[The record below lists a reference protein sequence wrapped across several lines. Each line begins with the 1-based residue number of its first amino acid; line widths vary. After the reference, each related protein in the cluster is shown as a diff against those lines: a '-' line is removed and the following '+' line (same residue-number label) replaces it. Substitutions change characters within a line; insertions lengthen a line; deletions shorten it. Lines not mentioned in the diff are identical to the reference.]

1 MPLTFDY
8 PLDELKKYQ
17 GINPRPSDFDAFWDD
32 ALQEMNAVD
41 ADVELIP
48 AEFQAEGCECF
59 DMFFTGVGNAR
70 IHVKLLRPKQ
80 FTQPHPAVLMFHG
93 YTGNSGDWMD
103 NLSYV
108 AQGFTVAALDCRGQ
122 GNISEDT
129 GSVIGTTLHGHIIRG
144 LDDALQGHPEK
155 LMFRQVFLDTAE
167 LAKIVMAMPDVDPK
181 KVGATGGSQG
191 GALTVACAALEP
203 RIRKAAPMYPF
214 LSDYKRVWSMDQGG
228 QAYLE
233 LREYFRFF
241 DPNHKK
247 EDQVFEKLG
256 YIDIQNLA
264 PRIKADVL
272 WAIGLMDVT
281 CPPSSQFAAYNK
293 IVSKKSMVF
302 YPDYDHEVLPG
313 FSDKAFQFMMEL
325 K

>member
-103 NLSYV
+103 KLGYV

-129 GSVIGTTLHGHIIRG
+129 GSVIGTTLHGI
-144 LDDALQGHPEK
+144 L
-155 LMFRQVFLDTAE
+155 
-167 LAKIVMAMPDVDPK
+167 
-181 KVGATGGSQG
+181 S
-191 GALTVACAALEP
+191 AAWMMLC
-203 RIRKAAPMYPF
+203 RA
-214 LSDYKRVWSMDQGG
+214 
-228 QAYLE
+228 
-233 LREYFRFF
+233 
-241 DPNHKK
+241 
-247 EDQVFEKLG
+247 
-256 YIDIQNLA
+256 IQKN
-264 PRIKADVL
+264 
-272 WAIGLMDVT
+272 
-281 CPPSSQFAAYNK
+281 
-293 IVSKKSMVF
+293 
-302 YPDYDHEVLPG
+302 
-313 FSDKAFQFMMEL
+313 
-325 K
+325 